1 GIGFMH
7 YRLGLA
13 NLLLGNVD
21 EAIRWYEKA
30 VQTYFL
36 PADAYLELGAAISL
50 KGDKA
55 AAQVAL
61 AEAVRRQPDYA
72 TIAGARKH
80 SISNRPKF
88 VELQER
94 TLIEGL
100 RKAGM
105 PER

>member
-1 GIGFMH
+1 MH

-30 VQTYFL
+30 VQTYYD
-36 PADAYLELGAAISL
+36 PADAYLELGAAFSL

-61 AEAVRRQPDYA
+61 AEAVKRKPDFA
-72 TIAGARKH
+72 TIAGVRNY

-88 VELQER
+88 VELRER
-94 TLIEGL
+94 TLIEAL
-100 RKAGM
+100 RKTGM
-105 PER
+105 PE